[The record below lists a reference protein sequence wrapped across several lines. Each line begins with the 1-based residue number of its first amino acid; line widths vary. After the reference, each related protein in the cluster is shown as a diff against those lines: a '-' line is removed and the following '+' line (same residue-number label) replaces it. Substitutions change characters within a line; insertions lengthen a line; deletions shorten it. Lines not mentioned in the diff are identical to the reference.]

1 MHNVSKKKKSR
12 TKLKRSKSSTNLQ
25 SRLSHL
31 SEISMATD
39 IFPLAIYG
47 VQGNL
52 QLRDET
58 RARAIPLFFAFSL
71 LVPSVLLPTRYP
83 SLVLVF
89 FFFFWLSFLR
99 PSRQQTTWRAPSCT
113 LCPREVRRFS
123 KLLNVSLFSS
133 FTLISA
139 KEEDGRA
146 VVCLAQRNNF
156 VRRT

>member
-1 MHNVSKKKKSR
+1 MFLKKKKNR

-39 IFPLAIYG
+39 IFPLATYG

-89 FFFFWLSFLR
+89 FFFFFGFPSCARLD
-99 PSRQQTTWRAPSCT
+99 SRQLGARQAV
-113 LCPREVRRFS
+113 LYVLE
-123 KLLNVSLFSS
+123 KLEDFRNSWTFRSFHLSLWSARKKKMDERS
-133 FTLISA
+133 FA
-139 KEEDGRA
+139 
-146 VVCLAQRNNF
+146 
-156 VRRT
+156 

>member
-1 MHNVSKKKKSR
+1 M
-12 TKLKRSKSSTNLQ
+12 KRSKSSTNLQ

-39 IFPLAIYG
+39 IFPLATYG

-71 LVPSVLLPTRYP
+71 LVPSVPLPTRYP

-89 FFFFWLSFLR
+89 FFFFGFPSCARLD
-99 PSRQQTTWRAPSCT
+99 SRQLGARQAV
-113 LCPREVRRFS
+113 LYVLE
-123 KLLNVSLFSS
+123 KL
-133 FTLISA
+133 
-139 KEEDGRA
+139 EDF
-146 VVCLAQRNNF
+146 RNS
-156 VRRT
+156 

>member
-1 MHNVSKKKKSR
+1 MHNVSKKKKNR

-39 IFPLAIYG
+39 IFPLATYG

-71 LVPSVLLPTRYP
+71 LVPSVPLPTRYP
-83 SLVLVF
+83 NLVLVF
-89 FFFFWLSFLR
+89 FFFFGFPSCARLD
-99 PSRQQTTWRAPSCT
+99 SRQLGARQAV
-113 LCPREVRRFS
+113 LYVLE
-123 KLLNVSLFSS
+123 KL
-133 FTLISA
+133 
-139 KEEDGRA
+139 EDF
-146 VVCLAQRNNF
+146 RNS
-156 VRRT
+156 